1 MESHGVTDGVIP
13 AELSLA
19 ILRPPG
25 LASQKAKLNA
35 KRSDGHTAMHIA
47 IQNRKVDAWNHR
59 DPQGTVPGNLGISG
73 NSTHQGQL
81 DAIGSKCLG
90 HRKSG

>member
-1 MESHGVTDGVIP
+1 MDIA
-13 AELSLA
+13 AELSQN
-19 ILRPPG
+19 PTPG

-59 DPQGTVPGNLGISG
+59 DPQGTYWEGIWEF
-73 NSTHQGQL
+73 NSPRG
-81 DAIGSKCLG
+81 IGSKCLG

>member
-1 MESHGVTDGVIP
+1 MV
-13 AELSLA
+13 
-19 ILRPPG
+19 RPPG

-59 DPQGTVPGNLGISG
+59 DPQGTVPGNLGI
-73 NSTHQGQL
+73 QL
-81 DAIGSKCLG
+81 TAIGSKCLG